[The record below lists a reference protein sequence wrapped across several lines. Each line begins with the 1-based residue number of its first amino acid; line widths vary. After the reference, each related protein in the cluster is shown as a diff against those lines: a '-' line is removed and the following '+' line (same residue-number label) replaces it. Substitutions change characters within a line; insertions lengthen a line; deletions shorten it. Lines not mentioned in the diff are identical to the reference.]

1 MFTLD
6 SDILIRFLN
15 SEEPET
21 TFVWQQ
27 LEDEISSYVS
37 TISETEL
44 LSYKDLGNHEIADI
58 NELLKSFSLIAV
70 DSNIAKIAG
79 EIRRKHRLKTP
90 DALIAATAIFTG
102 SVLVTRNIKD
112 FKKIKEL
119 KLYS

>member
-1 MFTLD
+1 M
-6 SDILIRFLN
+6 
-15 SEEPET
+15 
-21 TFVWQQ
+21 
-27 LEDEISSYVS
+27 S

-44 LSYKDLGNHEIADI
+44 LSYKGLSDQEIIDM
-58 NELLKSFSLIAV
+58 NELLKSFSLVAV

-79 EIRRKHRLKTP
+79 EIRRKYRLKTP

-102 SVLVTRNIKD
+102 SVLVTRNVKD